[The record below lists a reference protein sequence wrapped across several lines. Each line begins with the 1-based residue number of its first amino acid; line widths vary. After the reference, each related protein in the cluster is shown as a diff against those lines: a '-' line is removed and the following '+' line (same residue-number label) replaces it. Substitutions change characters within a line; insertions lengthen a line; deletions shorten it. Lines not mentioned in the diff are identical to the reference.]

1 LAVTKEMKTD
11 SIKRF
16 RKHPKDTSC
25 TEVQVALLT
34 MRINNLNEHLK
45 DNKHDYHSR
54 QGLYKMV
61 GKRRRLLNYL
71 ANQNVE
77 RYRKVL
83 QELNLRK

>member
-1 LAVTKEMKTD
+1 MTVTKEMKTETVV
-11 SIKRF
+11 KF
-16 RKHPKDTSC
+16 RKHPKDTSS
-25 TEVQVALLT
+25 TEVQVAILT

-54 QGLYKMV
+54 QGLFKMV

-71 ANQNVE
+71 ANENIE